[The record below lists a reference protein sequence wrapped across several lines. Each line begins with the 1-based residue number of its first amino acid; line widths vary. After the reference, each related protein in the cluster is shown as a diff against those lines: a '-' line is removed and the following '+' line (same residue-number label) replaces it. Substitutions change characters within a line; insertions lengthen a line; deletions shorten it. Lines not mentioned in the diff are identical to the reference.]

1 MHEVLDD
8 VGVARDAPA
17 DAHRDAKDPIAAVPY
32 ARYAMKGAIH
42 ARAVIVPKCQ
52 LPHNVRAPI
61 RSQHVFRVIA
71 QVQ

>member
-32 ARYAMKGAIH
+32 TRDAVEGAVH
-42 ARAVIVPKCQ
+42 SRTVVVPK
-52 LPHNVRAPI
+52 LEL
-61 RSQHVFRVIA
+61 
-71 QVQ
+71 